1 MLENPNF
8 VHLLMRA
15 NPLET
20 TAEKITSIRSLSET
34 VNDIAL
40 PKYFTGWLL
49 MKRMNMHMFDLDK

>member
-1 MLENPNF
+1 
-8 VHLLMRA
+8 MRA

-40 PKYFTGWLL
+40 PKYLTGWLL
-49 MKRMNMHMFDLDK
+49 MKRMNMHMFDLDKKCVISC